1 MAYFSDLDVERQEQ
15 GFTVVLDM
23 SQLDL
28 DGVAEVAVAR
38 AMGTLQHKGI
48 SIAQRVVELGST
60 LNKPMYSRP
69 RVERDDASQVVT
81 VDWRRVRPRTAAIAA
96 KFLRLAKEY
105 ELGEGD

>member
-1 MAYFSDLDVERQEQ
+1 MSFSVTLD
-15 GFTVVLDM
+15 T
-23 SQLDL
+23 SKLDL
-28 DGVAEVAVAR
+28 DGVAEVAVDR
-38 AMGTLQHKGI
+38 AMRHLQHTGI
-48 SIAQRVVELGST
+48 SIAQRVVGLGST

-96 KFLRLAKEY
+96 KFLRLAKEH

>member
-1 MAYFSDLDVERQEQ
+1 MSFSVTLD
-15 GFTVVLDM
+15 TSKM
-23 SQLDL
+23 DL
-28 DGVAEVAVAR
+28 DGVAEVSVDR
-38 AMGTLQHKGI
+38 AMRHLQRTGI

-81 VDWRRVRPRTAAIAA
+81 VDWRRVRPQTAAIAE